1 MQETQPISE
10 NIIRKKVFDFAVRVV
25 NLYKTLT
32 GERKEFVMS
41 KQLLRS
47 GTSIGANLEEAIA
60 SFSKKEFIVKTQ
72 ISYKESFESQYWI
85 RLLNETQFIDNK
97 EFNSLYKDIQEII
110 KILTAILKTS
120 KKNT

>member
-32 GERKEFVMS
+32 GERKEFVI
-41 KQLLRS
+41 LLRS